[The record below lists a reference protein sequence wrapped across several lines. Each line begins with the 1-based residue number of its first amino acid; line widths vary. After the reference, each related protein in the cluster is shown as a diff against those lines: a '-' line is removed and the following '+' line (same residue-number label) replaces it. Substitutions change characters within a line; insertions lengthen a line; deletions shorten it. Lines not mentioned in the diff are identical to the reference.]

1 MNYIIIGLVLNFL
14 LSIIFYNINENK
26 KITNLYFTGITSFIF
41 FLLNSYWV
49 YIEIDIY
56 NLYLNNIWWY
66 SIPYSMFLFGW
77 LFVIFIYK
85 LYSDKKEKTKKVIH
99 EIEKENIVTMPEYY
113 KYREKVKVTCLEDI
127 LKDEFYVPFNNNIWY
142 GNYKI
147 IGCIEEKFG
156 YMSYQNR
163 PNILKNYVKNPNF
176 KHPLKEIS
184 DFNYWKV
191 FIATYDNKPVA
202 LFSRNFDI
210 RVGELQ
216 DVYLGFFLP

>member
-1 MNYIIIGLVLNFL
+1 MNYIIIGIVLNFL

-85 LYSDKKEKTKKVIH
+85 LYSDKKEKTKKTTNETTI
-99 EIEKENIVTMPEYY
+99 
-113 KYREKVKVTCLEDI
+113 DI
-127 LKDEFYVPFNNNIWY
+127 I
-142 GNYKI
+142 
-147 IGCIEEKFG
+147 
-156 YMSYQNR
+156 
-163 PNILKNYVKNPNF
+163 KNYSNYVSYNYNYHNYDPSFDGFAIMGFINEGWATVDINKANVVFQRDRNNSSAMDRLKQISNYNKNQ
-176 KHPLKEIS
+176 
-184 DFNYWKV
+184 V
-191 FIATYDNKPVA
+191 FIAKNYWQYFGIYATNNIIFFVKIE
-202 LFSRNFDI
+202 DI
-210 RVGELQ
+210 KLIDRTKM
-216 DVYLGFFLP
+216 